1 MQHLVWRL
9 EPESPHLPLNLY
21 TLHALIAS
29 RPSLIAGPPEVRHP
43 LNAMLER
50 VTAVDSLS
58 RTGRDQ
64 VAGLRYALRIA
75 DR

>member
-1 MQHLVWRL
+1 LDRL
-9 EPESPHLPLNLY
+9 EPDSPHLPLNLH

-29 RPSLIAGPPEVRHP
+29 RPNLLSARPALRTPLAEV
-43 LNAMLER
+43 LAKLA
-50 VTAVDSLS
+50 TTDQLT